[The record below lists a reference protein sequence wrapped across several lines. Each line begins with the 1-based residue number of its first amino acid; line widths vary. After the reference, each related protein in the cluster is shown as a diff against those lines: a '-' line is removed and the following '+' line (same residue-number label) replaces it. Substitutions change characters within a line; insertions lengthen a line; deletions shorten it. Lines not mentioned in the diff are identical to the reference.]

1 MSEAGELTEKGRGR
15 AVLAKVLL
23 AILCLGLVLAVTA
36 AVGGYV
42 YWRSLAA
49 SPQYSLALMI
59 DAAREGDDGRVNEF
73 IDFDSVVEDFVPQV
87 TDQAI
92 ELYGR
97 GLPPEV
103 VKRAAQVAAPLLP
116 LVKSRARAE
125 IPELLRDRTKEY
137 RQVPFWALAVGAGRY
152 LSITEDGNTA
162 EIVSREEGRPL
173 NLKMERREGKWV
185 IVAVR
190 DPLLA
195 EKLARKIGQE
205 IIFLA
210 KQAGTRQIDEAGK
223 AIGIDGIG
231 DLLKQA
237 EEIFR

>member
-1 MSEAGELTEKGRGR
+1 MI
-15 AVLAKVLL
+15 AKVLL
-23 AILCLGLVLAVTA
+23 AALCLGLVIAAAA

-73 IDFDSVVEDFVPQV
+73 VDFDSVVEDFVPQV
-87 TDQAI
+87 TEKAV

-97 GLPPEV
+97 GLPPEI
-103 VKRAAQVAAPLLP
+103 VKRATQVAAPLLP
-116 LVKSRARAE
+116 VVKSRARAE
-125 IPELLRDRTKEY
+125 IPELLRERTKEY
-137 RQVPFWALAVGAGRY
+137 RQVPFWALAIGAGRY
-152 LSITEDGNTA
+152 LSITEEGETA
-162 EIVSREEGRPL
+162 EIVSREDGRRL
-173 NLKMERREGKWV
+173 NLRMERREGRWV
-185 IVAVR
+185 IVAVK